1 MYTNVSFMESSI
13 DWKTV
18 CFVSRLFLLL
28 TRISSSRGSRE
39 KEESEKL
46 LKEENQGSLHKIEA
60 NQTFVKE
67 TRY

>member
-1 MYTNVSFMESSI
+1 MESSI

-18 CFVSRLFLLL
+18 CFVSTLFLLL
-28 TRISSSRGSRE
+28 TRISSSRGSKE

-46 LKEENQGSLHKIEA
+46 LKEENQGNLRKIEA